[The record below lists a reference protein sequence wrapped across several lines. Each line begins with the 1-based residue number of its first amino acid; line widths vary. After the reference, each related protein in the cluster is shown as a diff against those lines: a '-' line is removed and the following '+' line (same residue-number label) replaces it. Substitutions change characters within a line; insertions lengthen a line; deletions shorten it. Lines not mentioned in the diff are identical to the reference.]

1 MLLEVDEW
9 LLNQTVPSLH
19 ANFNQEIDLKRYN
32 KVRELVCVIDEF
44 VRD

>member
-9 LLNQTVPSLH
+9 LLKRTVPSLH
-19 ANFNQEIDLKRYN
+19 ANFNQEIDLKHYN
-32 KVRELVCVIDEF
+32 KVRELACVIDEF

>member
-9 LLNQTVPSLH
+9 LLKQTVPSLH
-19 ANFNQEIDLKRYN
+19 ANFIQVIDLKCYN
-32 KVRELVCVIDEF
+32 KVRELACVIDEF